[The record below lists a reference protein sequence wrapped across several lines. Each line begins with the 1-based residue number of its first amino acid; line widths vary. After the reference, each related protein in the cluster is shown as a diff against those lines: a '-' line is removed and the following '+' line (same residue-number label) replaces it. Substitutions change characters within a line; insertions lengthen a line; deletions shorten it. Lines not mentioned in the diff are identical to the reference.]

1 MGRDAAD
8 VAHGA
13 VLRATQHSRAQR
25 VSGHP
30 GGHPGP
36 YTPAVTEPTSLT
48 RPRRRCYSGLSSH
61 RPAARW
67 PQVSL
72 ARPPQRS
79 SPRSGLV
86 ATKSP
91 QPPGAPGPGRYS
103 KRQLLGPGQRLRE
116 GRVAPAG
123 ATQPLNWWLRVE
135 NIRRQPRPS
144 SAPSSRAPTSP
155 PASSDGTLPL
165 AARLQRRPIPA
176 IRLNHSREAAPPD
189 SLLGNGVQRHRPFR
203 PIRPSLGG
211 AVGCEV
217 LAVLPAPG
225 RTAASCGM

>member
-61 RPAARW
+61 RPAAGW

-91 QPPGAPGPGRYS
+91 QPPGAQGPGRYS
-103 KRQLLGPGQRLRE
+103 KRQPLGPGQRLRE

-135 NIRRQPRPS
+135 NIRRQPRPT
-144 SAPSSRAPTSP
+144 A
-155 PASSDGTLPL
+155 
-165 AARLQRRPIPA
+165 RRPAALFRAQQPGAYLSPRLVGRHAA
-176 IRLNHSREAAPPD
+176 I
-189 SLLGNGVQRHRPFR
+189 
-203 PIRPSLGG
+203 
-211 AVGCEV
+211 
-217 LAVLPAPG
+217 G
-225 RTAASCGM
+225 RTAAAPPYPGHTPEP